1 MNEYDEWSLEE
12 MYLQEADEIRRQ
24 QDIDRMAEEQDGEC
38 PECGG
43 WGYDKHS
50 GRMASCAACGGTG
63 ERG

>member
-12 MYLQEADEIRRQ
+12 MYLQEAEEIRLAS
-24 QDIDRMAEEQDGEC
+24 IDRMADEEC

-50 GRMASCAACGGTG
+50 GRKSSCPACGGTG
-63 ERG
+63 VKA